1 MYSLK
6 LGDLLISNNKNH
18 AKLYTASGNIFNG
31 RLYLKFHEDNDNG
44 SNICASLI
52 ANFVEENSKVFIS
65 GKINSDS
72 DGSIAFFRGS
82 ILILIP
88 VVMVFEILDNEKQTL
103 LEVLGALLFGT
114 IFLVCYRFYEKVSF
128 KENAQ
133 NTMQYFN
140 SFFYKIASPLDEQG
154 ENK

>member
-18 AKLYTASGNIFNG
+18 AKLFTASGNIFNG

-44 SNICASLI
+44 SNICASLT

-65 GKINSDS
+65 GKVNSDS
-72 DGSIAFFRGS
+72 DGNIAFFRGS

-88 VVMVFEILDNEKQTL
+88 VVMVFAILDNEKQTL

-114 IFLVCYRFYEKVSF
+114 IFLVCYKFYEKASLE
-128 KENAQ
+128 KNAQ
-133 NTMQYFN
+133 KTKQYFN
-140 SFFYKIASPLDEQG
+140 SFFCKIGDS
-154 ENK
+154 